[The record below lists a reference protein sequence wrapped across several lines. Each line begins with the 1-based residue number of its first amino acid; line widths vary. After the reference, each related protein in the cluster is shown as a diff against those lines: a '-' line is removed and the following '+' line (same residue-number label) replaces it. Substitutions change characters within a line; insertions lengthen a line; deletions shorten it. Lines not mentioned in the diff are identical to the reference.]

1 MCCCSA
7 SISSPLGSRATK
19 QSSSIV
25 YTYLR
30 PREVRVCLLRL
41 SHTIQNPQRKRE
53 REKVPL
59 SVSTGVIIANFSVHS
74 SDETHH
80 VYVGKDIHAAC
91 TCIHLE
97 ARRSDTRGRSRSVM
111 SVMED
116 DYERTRRRR
125 QVYGAIP
132 LFRDEE
138 AKASARAVFEADAL
152 GLVAENTFN
161 VVASVQL
168 VIEAV
173 RHCHRTSGITILY
186 THTHTERERERE
198 RQ

>member
-1 MCCCSA
+1 MC
-7 SISSPLGSRATK
+7 
-19 QSSSIV
+19 
-25 YTYLR
+25 
-30 PREVRVCLLRL
+30 
-41 SHTIQNPQRKRE
+41 
-53 REKVPL
+53 
-59 SVSTGVIIANFSVHS
+59 
-74 SDETHH
+74 
-80 VYVGKDIHAAC
+80 VGKDIHAAC

-173 RHCHRTSGITILY
+173 RYCHRTSGITILY
-186 THTHTERERERE
+186 THTHTHIERERERE